1 MKIGLLNK
9 ILKIGNPL
17 SDYSLTHR
25 VTNMSEFI
33 SQKPGQWDGEPRP
46 LFLAPM
52 SGVTDLPYRLLAK
65 ECGAD
70 FTITEFTNSTAL
82 TRDAAMSWRKM
93 ETCEDENPFIPQIFG
108 GVSADM
114 ALAAELLE
122 DSADIIDLNFGCP
135 APKITK
141 ICAGAALMGEPK
153 NLISMCEDVVDRVS
167 IPVTAKMRLG
177 TGQGDFN
184 AKEICQELE
193 GVGIQ
198 RLCVHGRTLK
208 QRYSGVAD
216 WDYISEVVDSVELP
230 VIANGDV
237 VDSKSA
243 RDCLNHTHAAG
254 LMIGRGAIGRPS
266 VFAEIKVGLGWME
279 REDLPWISAHDG
291 DWDSLSY
298 VAQQFATRRWCWNRY
313 IELARETTGLN
324 IKSMRGHAVSFTK
337 GLPSAKKIRSI
348 MHGKQTRE
356 EFAEATSELLATN

>member
-1 MKIGLLNK
+1 MSSF
-9 ILKIGNPL
+9 ILP
-17 SDYSLTHR
+17 
-25 VTNMSEFI
+25 
-33 SQKPGQWDGEPRP
+33 KPGEWEGEVRP
-46 LFLAPM
+46 IFLAPM

-108 GVSADM
+108 GVSEDM
-114 ALAAELLE
+114 ALAAELLQ

-141 ICAGAALMGEPK
+141 ICAGAALMGEPQ
-153 NLISMCEDVVDRVS
+153 NLVSMCEQIVDRID

-193 GVGIQ
+193 QVGVQ
-198 RLCVHGRTLK
+198 RLCVHGRTLR

-216 WDYISEVVDSVELP
+216 WDYITEVVDSVEVP

-237 VDSKSA
+237 VDADSA
-243 RDCLNHTHAAG
+243 KACLSQTNAAG
-254 LMIGRGAIGRPS
+254 LMVGRGAIGRPS
-266 VFAEIKVGLGWME
+266 VFGEIKVGLGWME
-279 REDLPWISAHDG
+279 EEDLPWIAAYDG
-291 DWDSLSY
+291 DWHSQTD
-298 VAQQFATRRWCWNRY
+298 VAKQFATRRWCWNRY
-313 IELARETTGLN
+313 IELAQQTTGLEL
-324 IKSMRGHAVSFTK
+324 KSMRGHAVSFTK

-348 MHGKQTRE
+348 MHGKQSKE
-356 EFAEATSELLATN
+356 EFAAATSGFLATN

>member
-1 MKIGLLNK
+1 MSRF
-9 ILKIGNPL
+9 ILP
-17 SDYSLTHR
+17 
-25 VTNMSEFI
+25 
-33 SQKPGQWDGEPRP
+33 KPGEWEGESRP
-46 LFLAPM
+46 IFLAPM

-108 GVSADM
+108 GVSEDM
-114 ALAAELLE
+114 ALAAELLQ

-141 ICAGAALMGEPK
+141 ICAGAALMGEPQ
-153 NLISMCEDVVDRVS
+153 NLVSMCEQIVDRID

-193 GVGIQ
+193 QVGVQ
-198 RLCVHGRTLK
+198 RLCVHGRTLR

-216 WDYISEVVDSVELP
+216 WDYITEVVESVEVP

-237 VDSKSA
+237 VDAESA
-243 RDCLNHTHAAG
+243 KACLSQTNAAG
-254 LMIGRGAIGRPS
+254 LMVGRGAIGRPS
-266 VFAEIKVGLGWME
+266 VFGEIKVGLGWME
-279 REDLPWISAHDG
+279 EEDLPWIAAYDG
-291 DWDSLSY
+291 DWHSQTD
-298 VAQQFATRRWCWNRY
+298 VAKQFATRRWCWNRY
-313 IELARETTGLN
+313 IELAQQTTGLEL
-324 IKSMRGHAVSFTK
+324 KSMRGHAVSFTK

-348 MHGKQTRE
+348 MHGKQSKE
-356 EFAEATSELLATN
+356 EFAAATSGFLSSN

>member
-1 MKIGLLNK
+1 
-9 ILKIGNPL
+9 
-17 SDYSLTHR
+17 
-25 VTNMSEFI
+25 MSEFI
-33 SQKPGQWDGEPRP
+33 LAKPGHWDGEARP

-93 ETCEDENPFIPQIFG
+93 ETCADENPFIPQIFG

-114 ALAAELLE
+114 ALAAELLQ

-141 ICAGAALMGEPK
+141 ICAGAALMGEPQS
-153 NLISMCEDVVDRVS
+153 LVSMCEEVVDRVD

-177 TGQGDFN
+177 TGQGNFN

-193 GVGIQ
+193 QVGIQ

-216 WDYISEVVDSVELP
+216 WDYITEVVESVEVP

-237 VDSKSA
+237 VDAKTA
-243 RDCLNHTHAAG
+243 KDCLSQTNAAG
-254 LMIGRGAIGRPS
+254 LMVGRGAIGRPS
-266 VFAEIKVGLGWME
+266 VFGEIKVGLGWMQE
-279 REDLPWISAHDG
+279 EDLPWIAAYDG
-291 DWDSLSY
+291 DWHSQSD
-298 VAQQFATRRWCWNRY
+298 VAKQFATRRWCWNRY
-313 IELARETTGLN
+313 IELAKQTTGLEL
-324 IKSMRGHAVSFTK
+324 KSMRGHAVSFTK

-348 MHGKQTRE
+348 MHGKQSKE
-356 EFAEATSELLATN
+356 EFAAATSNFLATN

>member
-1 MKIGLLNK
+1 MSQF
-9 ILKIGNPL
+9 ILP
-17 SDYSLTHR
+17 
-25 VTNMSEFI
+25 
-33 SQKPGQWDGEPRP
+33 KPGEWEGEVRP
-46 LFLAPM
+46 IFLAPM

-108 GVSADM
+108 GVSEDM
-114 ALAAELLE
+114 ALAAELLQ

-141 ICAGAALMGEPK
+141 ICAGAALMGEPQ
-153 NLISMCEDVVDRVS
+153 NLVSMCEQIVDRID

-177 TGQGDFN
+177 TGQGNFN

-193 GVGIQ
+193 QVGVQ
-198 RLCVHGRTLK
+198 RLCVHGRTLR

-216 WDYISEVVDSVELP
+216 WNYITEVVESVEVP

-237 VDSKSA
+237 VDADSA
-243 RDCLNHTHAAG
+243 KACLSQTNAAG
-254 LMIGRGAIGRPS
+254 LMVGRGAIGRPS
-266 VFAEIKVGLGWME
+266 VFGEIKVGLGWME
-279 REDLPWISAHDG
+279 EEDLPWIAAYDG
-291 DWDSLSY
+291 DWHSQTD
-298 VAQQFATRRWCWNRY
+298 VAKQFATRRWCWNRY
-313 IELARETTGLN
+313 IELAQQTTGLEL
-324 IKSMRGHAVSFTK
+324 KSMRGHAVSFTK

-348 MHGKQTRE
+348 MHGKQSKE
-356 EFAEATSELLATN
+356 EFAAATSGFLSSN